1 MKSFCLTTMLVIL
14 AMKTSLV
21 SIKKNLVSVSLTLYY
36 TDQCTQGA
44 VSIIPWFINVCIIYL
59 HVIENC
65 LKVTIAMFYFCHS
78 KNPSN
83 IMKNIFNSITIYS
96 WKRNSLLTNMR
107 NNYVARQI
115 NVYFLD
121 VMKNGQIFSSRICH
135 SQYDHRLS
143 FSRDMGNIK
152 TCKEIR
158 LQKHRL
164 NLDCQG
170 SIRFDI

>member
-1 MKSFCLTTMLVIL
+1 MLVIL
-14 AMKTSLV
+14 TIKTSLV

-44 VSIIPWFINVCIIYL
+44 VSIIPSFINVCIIYL
-59 HVIENC
+59 HVIDDC
-65 LKVTIAMFYFCHS
+65 LKVNIAMFYFCHS

-83 IMKNIFNSITIYS
+83 IMKNIFSSVTIYS

-115 NVYFLD
+115 NVHFLD

-135 SQYDHRLS
+135 SQYDHRLF

>member
-1 MKSFCLTTMLVIL
+1 
-14 AMKTSLV
+14 
-21 SIKKNLVSVSLTLYY
+21 
-36 TDQCTQGA
+36 
-44 VSIIPWFINVCIIYL
+44 
-59 HVIENC
+59 
-65 LKVTIAMFYFCHS
+65 
-78 KNPSN
+78 
-83 IMKNIFNSITIYS
+83 
-96 WKRNSLLTNMR
+96 MR